1 MPQGVSAAKQK
12 NGTVYYRAGIT
23 YRGKHVSLGSFSDED
38 AAACAYQEAAVLLS
52 DPSVDL
58 MRIHDSAGVL
68 SFEKSV
74 VLLNFRDNQIYFKT
88 PIYLRKGYFS
98 YFLSPSE
105 ELKFD
110 IDDLFYYS
118 SHKIQKRQ
126 GHLFVSDYGMQ
137 YSIAARYGIRPY
149 AVAGR
154 DYRFA
159 NGDPLDYRYSNI
171 IVINPYHGVQKLQK
185 KGKTCYSA
193 DIHIN
198 GVYRLGVYSSE
209 EEAAVAYNKAADLA
223 RAAGI
228 QKQFPAN
235 YIVNLSPKEYAE
247 IYTKTT
253 VSEHYL
259 AYLARTGSSRRG

>member
-23 YRGKHVSLGSFSDED
+23 YHGKHISLGSFSDED
-38 AAACAYQEAAVLLS
+38 TAARAYKEASALLS
-52 DPSVDL
+52 DPSADL
-58 MRIHDSAGVL
+58 MQIQEGGYAL
-68 SFEKSV
+68 SFEKTV
-74 VLLNFRDNQIYFKT
+74 ILINFRDNQIYFKT

-118 SHKIQKRQ
+118 GRKIQKRL

-137 YSIAARYGIRPY
+137 YSIPARYGIRPY

-171 IVINPYHGVQKLQK
+171 IVINPYHGVQQIQK
-185 KGKTCYSA
+185 AGKTCYSA
-193 DIHIN
+193 GIHIN
-198 GVYRLGVYSSE
+198 GVWQLGVYPSV
-209 EEAAVAYNKAADLA
+209 EEAAAAYNKAADLA
-223 RAAGI
+223 RTAGVR
-228 QKQFPAN
+228 KQFPAN

-247 IYTKTT
+247 LYTKTAL
-253 VSEHYL
+253 SEKYL
-259 AYLARTGSSRRG
+259 ADLERAAFS